1 MSFNTCLLFW
11 NDLLTPTIEKIIFLS
26 SAIFFILVKLSILHS
41 FHEIAVHHCLI
52 NQQACQQN
60 ERCSPELLSGDV
72 FCVFPEE
79 HAQHDARLP
88 KQLIGVIARSALTV
102 QRKTYHHP
110 QELKQG
116 ETHAQSGQETGSY
129 QHSFSVEQSSSH
141 TATHINTSP
150 TPFSRRPFT
159 CLRTTRSSSRKTINP
174 AMIQM

>member
-52 NQQACQQN
+52 NQQTSQQN

-72 FCVFPEE
+72 FCVFSEE

-110 QELKQG
+110 QELKQ
-116 ETHAQSGQETGSY
+116 EKPMPNPVRKPAPISIP
-129 QHSFSVEQSSSH
+129 FSVEQSSSH

-159 CLRTTRSSSRKTINP
+159 CLRTTRSAAGRR
-174 AMIQM
+174 

>member
-88 KQLIGVIARSALTV
+88 K
-102 QRKTYHHP
+102 
-110 QELKQG
+110 
-116 ETHAQSGQETGSY
+116 
-129 QHSFSVEQSSSH
+129 
-141 TATHINTSP
+141 AT
-150 TPFSRRPFT
+150 
-159 CLRTTRSSSRKTINP
+159 
-174 AMIQM
+174 

>member
-52 NQQACQQN
+52 NQQTSQQN

-72 FCVFPEE
+72 FCVFSEE

-129 QHSFSVEQSSSH
+129 QHSFFGGTVQQPYCHAHQYQSDTIQQAAVH
-141 TATHINTSP
+141 LLANHA
-150 TPFSRRPFT
+150 
-159 CLRTTRSSSRKTINP
+159 SSSRKTINP